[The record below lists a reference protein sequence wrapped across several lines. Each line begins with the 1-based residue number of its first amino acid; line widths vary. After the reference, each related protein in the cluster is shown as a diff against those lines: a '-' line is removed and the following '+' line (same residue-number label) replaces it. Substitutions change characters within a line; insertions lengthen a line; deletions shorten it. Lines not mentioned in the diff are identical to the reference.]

1 MVIGHKQIRKI
12 FPWSWASEGRGKG
25 TPWILKCSAKKG
37 CFFSFEWEKTHF
49 ATFAMAPQEKIL
61 PTPMSV
67 TLLRFCAE
75 YIGL

>member
-1 MVIGHKQIRKI
+1 MGVGR
-12 FPWSWASEGRGKG
+12 EGEGD
-25 TPWILKCSAKKG
+25 PVDFEMLSKKG